1 MTTAFMAM
9 TAAPKPWNQAAS
21 TSTSRLQP
29 SLGHGN
35 LQRLSFI
42 PTKRHPPTA
51 QQLSAG
57 CARVEG
63 PKTRRTNSQIFSLFN
78 LFKVNGCWVAV
89 VDLSLFVTT
98 FNAWFGIEIP
108 ANDEMTWRLQLL
120 RFKIDQNDYNQK
132 TNIYR
137 NTSEISSKT
146 ISWNRGRFPQNSKA
160 RNFLSRLQRACRCAM
175 LWNWLI
181 ESTETFHTSWWKKNI
196 SKHQL
201 VIYLN
206 LYLIG
211 IPNSCLIR
219 VLSPNE
225 TTSPWKHPWA
235 PVFVARLRPH
245 RRRPGQW
252 PEGLRSSRWLPP

>member
-21 TSTSRLQP
+21 TSTSRLHP

-63 PKTRRTNSQIFSLFN
+63 PKKRRTNSQIFSLFN
-78 LFKVNGCWVAV
+78 LFKVNGCWVMV
-89 VDLSLFVTT
+89 VDLSSFVTT

-120 RFKIDQNDYNQK
+120 WCKMDQNDYNQK

-160 RNFLSRLQRACRCAM
+160 RNFLSRLQPTCRCAM

-181 ESTETFHTSWWKKNI
+181 ESTETFHTSSWKK
-196 SKHQL
+196 KH
-201 VIYLN
+201 IK
-206 LYLIG
+206 
-211 IPNSCLIR
+211 
-219 VLSPNE
+219 
-225 TTSPWKHPWA
+225 TSVTW
-235 PVFVARLRPH
+235 
-245 RRRPGQW
+245 
-252 PEGLRSSRWLPP
+252 